1 MAQSSY
7 GDRLLKDRVASY
19 LDAFSS
25 FFDHLKP
32 LPLWYLVP
40 PLRFGILCLDMFTLD
55 INVREGVSCLGQQ
68 APMYL
73 LINYIVISVRAYCP
87 PFLSALNSYFL
98 ATHSLSF

>member
-7 GDRLLKDRVASY
+7 GDRLLKDRVDSY

-40 PLRFGILCLDMFTLD
+40 PLRFGILFLDMFTLD
-55 INVREGVSCLGQQ
+55 INVGEGVSCLGQQ
-68 APMYL
+68 APLYL